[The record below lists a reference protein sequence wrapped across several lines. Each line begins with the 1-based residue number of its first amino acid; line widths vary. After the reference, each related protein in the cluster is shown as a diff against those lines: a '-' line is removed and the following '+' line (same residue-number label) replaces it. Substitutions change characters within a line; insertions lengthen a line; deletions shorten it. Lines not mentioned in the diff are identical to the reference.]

1 MTVYDVV
8 LFLHT
13 TSAIIMFASLTVD
26 WLAIAG
32 LRVTWT
38 AERGRIWIRALEVSA
53 AFGVWARLAVLG
65 AGIYLAVDAWS
76 WQGWIIVG
84 LVSWIAFVLLGEP
97 LTGKDLR
104 EMAAGV
110 RAEQGTLSIALLT
123 RLHNPRMWQS
133 VLTRVGLGARG
144 AVTSLRR
151 ELEYHHV
158 DLAAGYQ
165 PADWP
170 DDFAATELSRVT
182 ALMNRRADAPPITL
196 TCPTALHI
204 DTSPPVDITGP
215 PAALLAWLSGRSNGS
230 GLHPGA
236 AALPTLP
243 PLA

>member
-8 LFLHT
+8 LFLHI
-13 TSAIIMFASLTVD
+13 TSAIIMFASLAVD

-84 LVSWIAFVLLGEP
+84 LVSWAAFVLLGEP

-133 VLTRVGLGARG
+133 VLTRVGLGAGIVFCMAVKPPAAAAAG
-144 AVTSLRR
+144 AVTF
-151 ELEYHHV
+151 
-158 DLAAGYQ
+158 G
-165 PADWP
+165 
-170 DDFAATELSRVT
+170 
-182 ALMNRRADAPPITL
+182 
-196 TCPTALHI
+196 
-204 DTSPPVDITGP
+204 
-215 PAALLAWLSGRSNGS
+215 LLA
-230 GLHPGA
+230 GLAIARLTPAPDRTREPREEKTAQVRQPPDKRHH
-236 AALPTLP
+236 ALNQ
-243 PLA
+243 